1 MYVCVS
7 SIFVTKGTD
16 CIYLVGSSHAFDN
29 FYFNFC
35 WLYQLFWLL
44 LKGFEKKVCALSFQ
58 FIYFFNKIEDCPFVL
73 PCPLDLI
80 WLLASYLLFSL
91 GFDSGLGHLNKQSEK
106 VSLLCAKQTKILHE
120 RIFFTVYLWGRCFFS
135 PYLIT
140 LSPDTVSHTVHNL
153 IIIWYGYPNFF
164 SRKSLDIILTRLP
177 SYLRFTKLCNYF
189 ELSSN

>member
-29 FYFNFC
+29 FYFNLC

-58 FIYFFNKIEDCPFVL
+58 FIYFFDKIEDCPFVL

-91 GFDSGLGHLNKQSEK
+91 GFDSGLGHLNKQSK
-106 VSLLCAKQTKILHE
+106 KS
-120 RIFFTVYLWGRCFFS
+120 FS
-135 PYLIT
+135 PLCKANKNTAWENIFYCLFMRAVFFQS
-140 LSPDTVSHTVHNL
+140 LFNHTVSRHCESHCSQ
-153 IIIWYGYPNFF
+153 PNHYMIRV
-164 SRKSLDIILTRLP
+164 S
-177 SYLRFTKLCNYF
+177 
-189 ELSSN
+189 